1 MWNFHFV
8 QHLTPSRVA
17 LSTTSCMK
25 VKDKKYE
32 AYIEVE
38 SDKKGN
44 FARRMFHRCSI
55 IVDVM
60 CNDKEI

>member
-17 LSTTSCMK
+17 LSTTTCMK

-32 AYIEVE
+32 AYIELE
-38 SDKKGN
+38 SDKKCN
-44 FARRMFHRCSI
+44 FAYRVFHNC
-55 IVDVM
+55 
-60 CNDKEI
+60 